1 MVSLHLIEFHGSLH
15 VLERFAVAVG
25 RHQGGVLL
33 ALAQGARLGG
43 GQAGGVGWRV
53 ALVEVVGCCCAD
65 EQKSGHGQ
73 EKASQAARRRRSS
86 HLGERGVVRLMEG
99 ESGVD
104 AGGGGEGTRSVGSH
118 NS

>member
-53 ALVEVVGCCCAD
+53 ALVEVVGCCCACD
-65 EQKSGHGQ
+65 HRAFTSV
-73 EKASQAARRRRSS
+73 RRIEMLRR
-86 HLGERGVVRLMEG
+86 GR
-99 ESGVD
+99 
-104 AGGGGEGTRSVGSH
+104 GGGRTDE
-118 NS
+118 